1 MDKKYTKSIKQDN
14 PENSLKSNYFLEQKR
29 TFFLVEIVSSQAN
42 IRNTFFN
49 QRSPRPPEVGFFCR
63 HRQTDTQTDRHGD
76 SMTDPAQRAES
87 VKITTNNGKEAD
99 KLGVS

>member
-1 MDKKYTKSIKQDN
+1 M
-14 PENSLKSNYFLEQKR
+14 
-29 TFFLVEIVSSQAN
+29 SSQAN
-42 IRNTFFN
+42 IRNKFFV
-49 QRSPRPPEVGFFCR
+49 QRSPPPPEVGVSRR
-63 HRQTDTQTDRHGD
+63 HRHTDTQTDRHGD